1 MTDERFAEFLK
12 TTLDDLDP
20 VPPAPREEMWL
31 RIEAQ
36 RALRRQ
42 AHKAA
47 RPAWMKWGIGLAA
60 MLAVGIGI
68 GRFTA
73 TSTRVPGPLATRE
86 PATRTAPATST
97 GPEAV
102 NRTAYR
108 LVVAQYMSS
117 AEALLTSFRAQP
129 QGQFDPD
136 IAIWARDMLTNTRM
150 LLDSPAAADP
160 KTAALLTDLELVI
173 AQIARMSAPS
183 QLEREMIRDG
193 INKTAVLP
201 RVRATLPAG
210 PAAVGT

>member
-1 MTDERFAEFLK
+1 MTDERFAEFVK
-12 TTLDDLDP
+12 TTLDEVDP
-20 VPPAPREEMWL
+20 VPVAPRDEIWA

-36 RALRRQ
+36 RALRKRAQ
-42 AHKAA
+42 GAPRKV
-47 RPAWMKWGIGLAA
+47 WISWGVGLAA
-60 MLAVGIGI
+60 MLALGIGI
-68 GRFTA
+68 GRM
-73 TSTRVPGPLATRE
+73 TSTHAPGPLATVE
-86 PATRTAPATST
+86 PATRTGPATAT
-97 GPEAV
+97 APESV

-129 QGQFDPD
+129 QGTFDPD

-160 KTAALLTDLELVI
+160 KTAALLEDLELVI

-210 PAAVGT
+210 PASAGT